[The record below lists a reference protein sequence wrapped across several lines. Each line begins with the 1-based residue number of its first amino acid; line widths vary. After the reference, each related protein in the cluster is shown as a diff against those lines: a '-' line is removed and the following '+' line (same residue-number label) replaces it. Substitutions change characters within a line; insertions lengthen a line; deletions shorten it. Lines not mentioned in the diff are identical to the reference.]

1 MGRDLTSARVSSWSA
16 PSDAAAADDELAAF
30 LQSRGARHRA
40 PLRGRGVPSHQPS
53 GGPDHAACAA
63 HHRAHAAAL
72 ATLAGPSAATGPN
85 AALLA
90 NLAPS
95 LQVLQSEDD
104 ELGFLFSLE
113 GQLAGTYE
121 WAMSRFTA
129 APAVQ
134 QAATILPVECQHA
147 VELGMLLSK
156 PVSELVGVFQA
167 DDGYLDPH
175 EFPLP

>member
-1 MGRDLTSARVSSWSA
+1 VGPDLTSARVSSWSA
-16 PSDAAAADDELAAF
+16 PSDAAVADDELAAF
-30 LQSRGARHRA
+30 LQSAELATVHLYEVGASLLTSPAAVRTT
-40 PLRGRGVPSHQPS
+40 
-53 GGPDHAACAA
+53 AACAA

-121 WAMSRFTA
+121 WAMSRFTG